1 MGMRQISGKQIR
13 YLFTVKQVRVPIIIR
28 RWSGVQLYNWSKLT
42 FIKER
47 RLSWVM
53 LFLEANLQ
61 LHWLFYYEY
70 IFSQPGNSQK
80 LMNFYLLFYFIYLI
94 FFFLLFFPFKVRYHR
109 LKKKQ
114 QIIEILLSASS
125 TKHFKRHFIYSWL
138 LGKFQPTDYLSFFS
152 FWLICH
158 YS

>member
-1 MGMRQISGKQIR
+1 M
-13 YLFTVKQVRVPIIIR
+13 
-28 RWSGVQLYNWSKLT
+28 T
-42 FIKER
+42 F
-47 RLSWVM
+47 
-53 LFLEANLQ
+53 FLKANLQ
-61 LHWLFYYEY
+61 IHSLFYYEY
-70 IFSQPGNSQK
+70 VFSQPGNSQK
-80 LMNFYLLFYFIYLI
+80 LMNFYLLFYFICLI
-94 FFFLLFFPFKVRYHR
+94 FFLLFFPFKVRYHR

-125 TKHFKRHFIYSWL
+125 TKHFKRHFIYFWL